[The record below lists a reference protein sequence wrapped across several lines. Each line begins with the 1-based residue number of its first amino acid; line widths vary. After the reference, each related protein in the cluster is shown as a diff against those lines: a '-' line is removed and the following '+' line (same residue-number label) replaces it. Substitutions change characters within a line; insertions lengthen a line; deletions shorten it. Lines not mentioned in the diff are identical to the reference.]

1 MSKRNVVIYVAGQR
15 FSLSTEESDEY
26 VISVGEKVDVMMK
39 GIQKDNP
46 RLNRDACATMVALS
60 LCDDET
66 KLRRKL
72 EELRGQI
79 KDYLKDSEELRRENQ
94 ALRARIDELLLRE
107 ESAKDTKA
115 EPVKEEKT
123 TPPAEKKEATPPAS
137 RHVAFV
143 GKDFRSE
150 KKNNAN
156 NTTDSK
162 KDFSPANKNAGKNF
176 PLNTQDKKEPAPFYK
191 KQENTA
197 PAATTDEKGLPDE
210 PPFQYSIFDTDF
222 I

>member
-26 VISVGEKVDVMMK
+26 VISIGERVDVMMK

-107 ESAKDTKA
+107 ESAKGANA
-115 EPVKEEKT
+115 EPVKEEKA
-123 TPPAEKKEATPPAS
+123 PAPAAKKEVTPPAS

-150 KKNNAN
+150 KKNNN
-156 NTTDSK
+156 NNMK
-162 KDFSPANKNAGKNF
+162 KDFSPAIKPQGKNI
-176 PLNTQDKKEPAPFYK
+176 PQNSPQNKEPAPFYK
-191 KQENTA
+191 KQEPAT

>member
-26 VISVGEKVDVMMK
+26 VISIGEKVDVMMK

-72 EELRGQI
+72 EELREQI

-94 ALRARIDELLLRE
+94 SLRARIDELLLY
-107 ESAKDTKA
+107 
-115 EPVKEEKT
+115 VKT
-123 TPPAEKKEATPPAS
+123 
-137 RHVAFV
+137 V
-143 GKDFRSE
+143 
-150 KKNNAN
+150 
-156 NTTDSK
+156 
-162 KDFSPANKNAGKNF
+162 
-176 PLNTQDKKEPAPFYK
+176 LNPDGVCNPYIAILVP
-191 KQENTA
+191 N
-197 PAATTDEKGLPDE
+197 GL
-210 PPFQYSIFDTDF
+210 FGNIIQ
-222 I
+222 

>member
-26 VISVGEKVDVMMK
+26 VISIGERVDVMMK

-107 ESAKDTKA
+107 ESAKGANA
-115 EPVKEEKT
+115 ESVKEEKV
-123 TPPAEKKEATPPAS
+123 PAPAAKKEATPPAS

-150 KKNNAN
+150 KNNNAN
-156 NTTDSK
+156 NTNKS
-162 KDFSPANKNAGKNF
+162 FSPANKNAGKNF
-176 PLNTQDKKEPAPFYK
+176 PQNTYDKKEPAPFYK
-191 KQENTA
+191 KQEPAT
-197 PAATTDEKGLPDE
+197 PAATTDEKGLPE
-210 PPFQYSIFDTDF
+210 EPFQYSIFDTDF

>member
-26 VISVGEKVDVMMK
+26 VISIGEKVDVMMK

-72 EELRGQI
+72 EELREQI

-107 ESAKDTKA
+107 ENAKDSKS
-115 EPVKEEKT
+115 EPVKAETAPLK
-123 TPPAEKKEATPPAS
+123 EKKETLPPSS

-150 KKNNAN
+150 KKNN
-156 NTTDSK
+156 NTDNTNIK
-162 KDFSPANKNAGKNF
+162 KDFSPASKPQGKNI
-176 PLNTQDKKEPAPFYK
+176 PQNSPQNKEPAPFYK
-191 KQENTA
+191 KQESTA